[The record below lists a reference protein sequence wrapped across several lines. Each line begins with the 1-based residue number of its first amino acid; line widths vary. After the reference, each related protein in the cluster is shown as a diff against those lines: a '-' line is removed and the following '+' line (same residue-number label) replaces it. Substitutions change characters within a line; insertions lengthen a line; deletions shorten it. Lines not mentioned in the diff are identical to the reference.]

1 MKCGLHGDNRFRI
14 DCQSFLKSV
23 VTELMKD
30 LVDSQGLL
38 LFISTFFISD
48 LNRIVRFA
56 DTEGELVS
64 CIQDS
69 KRFNVGGKWSIPTR

>member
-1 MKCGLHGDNRFRI
+1 MNRFRI
-14 DCQSFLKSV
+14 DGQSFLKSV
-23 VTELMKD
+23 VTELMMKD

-48 LNRIVRFA
+48 LNRIFRFA